1 MPIISPTAP
10 SAVNAVSPVRL
21 QPTKNNRGFYVYS
34 GEVDVDENET
44 TMLSIADIGNR
55 DIFIA
60 FEIGSLTLSSDD
72 IELRIKVNGA
82 IIYASKTSSAYIGGA
97 MNGYDESRFIIPA
110 DTSLELTLK
119 NVSDTSTLDFFVAGY
134 GNYLE

>member
-10 SAVNAVSPVRL
+10 SAVNAVSPVKL
-21 QPTKNNRGFYVYS
+21 QTTRNNRAFYVYS
-34 GEVDVDENET
+34 GEVDVNNTET
-44 TMLSIADIGNR
+44 TLLSIDDIGQR

-72 IELRIKVNGA
+72 IELKVKVNGTT
-82 IIYASKTSSAYIGGA
+82 IYASKSSSAYIGGA
-97 MNGYDESRFIIPA
+97 MNGYDELRFIIPKN
-110 DTSLELTLK
+110 TSLELTLQ
-119 NVSDTSTLDFFVAGY
+119 NVTDTSTLDFYASGY